1 MLSSKKKDLE
11 DVEDNSVSIEAK
23 DKWDST
29 PTGVDTLVSNL

>member
-11 DVEDNSVSIEAK
+11 DVEDNSVSIEAE
-23 DKWDST
+23 DKRDST